1 MCLFLPGNTKDH
13 KQWCES
19 LMNAFEGDNTML
31 YYDHWKG
38 EGNIQWDVELEKIK
52 DLNLTEPINVVGK
65 SAGCILG
72 MKAQRLGYINVN
84 KFVFIGFPYNWALNR
99 GDNVDELL
107 DNLITPTLF
116 IQKPYDPVIGYEQ
129 LKEIIDKKGLNVSII
144 KYQRPMEVD
153 NNHSYEDIP
162 YLKKVI
168 ESFVG

>member
-1 MCLFLPGNTKDH
+1 M
-13 KQWCES
+13 
-19 LMNAFEGDNTML
+19 
-31 YYDHWKG
+31 Y
-38 EGNIQWDVELEKIK
+38 
-52 DLNLTEPINVVGK
+52 
-65 SAGCILG
+65 
-72 MKAQRLGYINVN
+72 
-84 KFVFIGFPYNWALNR
+84 R

-129 LKEIIDKKGLNVSII
+129 LKEIIDKKGLKVSII

-153 NNHSYEDIP
+153 NNHSYEDIQ